1 MRHFRPPL
9 CALAV
14 LVVAS
19 LCSGIIHAQS
29 LPVPTQGNGN
39 DIVYPTCLRC
49 PGPSLT
55 LSEHLHHF
63 EGVVVLRA
71 TVTEH
76 GRAEQIEVVR
86 GLEGGLTDRAL
97 AAVRRWRFRPAIGK
111 DGKPTA
117 TRIPILVTFGL
128 VGGIGIG

>member
-19 LCSGIIHAQS
+19 LCGGIIHGQS
-29 LPVPTQGNGN
+29 IPGPTEGNGN

-55 LSEHLHHF
+55 RSERLHHF
-63 EGVVVLRA
+63 EGFVLLRA
-71 TVTEH
+71 TVTER
-76 GRAEQIEVVR
+76 GRAEQIETVR
-86 GLEGGLTDRAL
+86 GLESGLTDRAS

-117 TRIPILVTFGL
+117 ARIPILVTFGL
-128 VGGIGIG
+128 RGGIGTG